1 MPGFEQHR
9 AQFNREIK
17 EDSMATS
24 DKAGELGSIPT
35 DGVFHIASHGIGS
48 CLKVTVVGVS
58 RSLTE
63 L

>member
-1 MPGFEQHR
+1 
-9 AQFNREIK
+9 
-17 EDSMATS
+17 MATS